1 MESPARQD
9 AGEACKGETGTVHVD
24 RTSCRPRDETGWPAC
39 PSDRRGLARRAGPGR
54 VADQDLAEAG
64 IGAMACTISVS
75 STSSL
80 LASEGGAE
88 RARHLPVPP
97 ACLWL
102 TTLTRHSSGPGAAA
116 STRPCSAHKHQ
127 FGRRHPAEP
136 ARPFNAPNGGSDSSA
151 RRDALRPPDR
161 DGRRPAMPRW
171 LSAGRGTVMACPD
184 GGLERARERPAGQ

>member
-1 MESPARQD
+1 MQAKHVRGKPAPSTSTGHRVD
-9 AGEACKGETGTVHVD
+9 PAMRLAGLHAPATAAASLAGLD
-24 RTSCRPRDETGWPAC
+24 RGASLIKTSRRPA
-39 PSDRRGLARRAGPGR
+39 S
-54 VADQDLAEAG
+54 
-64 IGAMACTISVS
+64 GAMACTISVS